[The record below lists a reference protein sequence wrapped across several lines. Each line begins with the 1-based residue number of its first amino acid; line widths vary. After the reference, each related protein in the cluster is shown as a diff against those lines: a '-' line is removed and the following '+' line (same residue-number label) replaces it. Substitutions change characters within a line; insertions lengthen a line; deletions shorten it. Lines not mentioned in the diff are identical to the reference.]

1 MFRRSCHRPS
11 PKSKPSQRPNHKVA
25 KALES
30 SVGIM
35 LAIHCRSEISQHIY
49 HIYIYIYPYIS
60 YIHIPSKQEG
70 SSYYSLVPLHG
81 LKVSFLVPRG
91 ASTVRVV
98 KRPAKAKATTGN
110 RSFSGHRMSFVRIYG
125 CNSTPH
131 Q

>member
-49 HIYIYIYPYIS
+49 HISS

-70 SSYYSLVPLHG
+70 SSYYSLVPHG

-98 KRPAKAKATTGN
+98 KRPAKAKAN